1 MLTRFEKARIISARA
16 LQIAQ
21 GAPVLVKVPKD
32 MKRIEDIIDLE
43 FEKGAL
49 PLTVVREMPDGKKM
63 FLDMKGEEIGK
74 AEK

>member
-1 MLTRFEKARIISARA
+1 MLTRFEKARIMSARA

-21 GAPVLVKVPKD
+21 GAPVLVKLSDAV
-32 MKRIEDIIDLE
+32 KRVDEIVKAE

-49 PLTVVREMPDGKKM
+49 PLTVVREMPDGSKV
-63 FLDMKGEEIGK
+63 FLDVKGEEVGK